1 MTLDAVIPQVWSARL
16 LKNLN
21 DEHVYA
27 DLLTREYEGEI
38 KQSGDSVRIH
48 TVGRVTI
55 NSYTKNTT
63 TLTRERLDVAA
74 QVLIVD
80 QAHYFDFEI
89 DDIDAAQQNPKLMS
103 SFMEEAVWGFND
115 VIDADIA
122 TILAAGVATANQLT
136 AADSVG
142 TGATD
147 DDFYEILVDIGTQL
161 TVQNVPKPGRWAVV
175 PPWAEGLL
183 QKDPRFVSFGTQGNA
198 ETLKNG
204 KIGRVAGFDIRV
216 SNNVPLAGSVYTVI
230 AGVKSAAAY
239 VEQIRNME
247 PFRPDDSFGDAMKG
261 LLLYG
266 RKVIDPSRLVSIAVT
281 QAT

>member
-115 VIDADIA
+115 VIDDDIA

-136 AADSVG
+136 AAPSVG
-142 TGATD
+142 TGASD
-147 DDFYEILVDIGTQL
+147 QDFYEILVDLGTQL
-161 TVQNVPKPGRWAVV
+161 TVQNVPRPGRWVVV
-175 PPWAEGLL
+175 PPWAEGML
-183 QKDPRFVSFGTQGNA
+183 QKDARFVSFGTGENLA
-198 ETLKNG
+198 VLKNG
-204 KIGRVAGFDIRV
+204 KIGRAAGFDIRV
-216 SNNVPLAGSVYTVI
+216 SNNVPLSSTTYTVI
-230 AGVKSAAAY
+230 AGTKSAAAY

-266 RKVIDPSRLVSIAVT
+266 RKVIDPSRLCSIAID

>member
-115 VIDADIA
+115 VIDDDIA
-122 TILAAGVATANQLT
+122 AILAAGVATVNQLT
-136 AADSVG
+136 AAPSVG
-142 TGATD
+142 TGASD
-147 DDFYEILVDIGTQL
+147 QDFYEILVDLGVQL
-161 TVQNVPKPGRWAVV
+161 TVQNVPKQGRWVVV
-175 PPWAEGLL
+175 PPWAEGML
-183 QKDPRFVSFGTQGNA
+183 QKDARFVSFGTGENLA
-198 ETLKNG
+198 VLKNG
-204 KIGRVAGFDIRV
+204 KIGRAAGFDIRV
-216 SNNVPLAGSVYTVI
+216 SNNVPLSSTTYTVI
-230 AGVKSAAAY
+230 AGTKSAAAY

-266 RKVIDPSRLVSIAVT
+266 RKVIDPSRLCSIDID
-281 QAT
+281 QA